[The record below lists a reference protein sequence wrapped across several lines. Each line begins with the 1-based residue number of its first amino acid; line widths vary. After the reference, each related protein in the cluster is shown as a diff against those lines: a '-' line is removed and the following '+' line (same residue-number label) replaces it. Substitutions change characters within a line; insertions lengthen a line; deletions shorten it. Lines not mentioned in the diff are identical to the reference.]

1 MITGCRIFLVSLLFQ
16 SMVAVAAGVT
26 IADMESNPKL
36 LPPTVKLKK
45 ECLVDLYSGDKKVG
59 SSTLRPGTEVKV
71 TGVANGKLLLLF
83 SMSPFE
89 VSPEDTDLW
98 ERVVIPEPSPVP
110 SSEAEQTIVVA
121 EEPAPQ
127 PQLPPEAETPPQ
139 KTLVNL
145 SIDRHD
151 HTPGTWQNYTF
162 SNLPKPQNTPKAF
175 LDHPLVNKE
184 DYEIYIPA
192 NYDPANP
199 PGILVW
205 TCAGEGLSFPKNFTD
220 LLEKYY
226 LIGLAYS
233 NGGNTQE
240 PYRRVN
246 LGYCGAKYLEQFVRI
261 NPKRRI
267 TSGISGGAK
276 IACVANFAYPDYYSG
291 AIGHVGMMIVD
302 SVPASDMPG
311 YLYYGLN
318 QEKNIIPKAFEMKA
332 KQNSK
337 FVAITGD
344 QDFVNGKLI
353 KHYILDY
360 ANHLKKRGFKT
371 MIIDDPAQGHHL
383 GSVEHMDKS
392 LEFVLGKPN

>member
-1 MITGCRIFLVSLLFQ
+1 MITGCRIFLVGLLFQ
-16 SMVAVAAGVT
+16 SLIAVAADVT
-26 IADMESNPKL
+26 IADIESNPKL

-45 ECLVDLYSGDKKVG
+45 QCLVDLYSGDKKVG
-59 SSTLRPGTEVKV
+59 SSTLRPGTEVTV
-71 TGVANGKLLLLF
+71 TGVSNGKLLLLF
-83 SMSPFE
+83 SRSAFE

-98 ERVVIPEPSPVP
+98 ERVVIPEPSPAPFIAV
-110 SSEAEQTIVVA
+110 EENTAIA

-127 PQLPPEAETPPQ
+127 PQSQPETETPPQ
-139 KTLVNL
+139 KPLVNL
-145 SIDRHD
+145 SIDEHD
-151 HTPGTWQNYTF
+151 HAPGTWQNYTF
-162 SNLPKPQNTPKAF
+162 SNLPKPQNAPKTF
-175 LDHPLVNKE
+175 LNHPLVNQE

-226 LIGLAYS
+226 LVGLAYS
-233 NGGNTQE
+233 KGGNTQE
-240 PYRRVN
+240 SERRVN

-267 TSGISGGAK
+267 TSGLSGGAK
-276 IACVANFAYPDYYSG
+276 IACVANFAYPEFYSG
-291 AIGHVGMMIVD
+291 AIGHVGFMVLD
-302 SVPASDMPG
+302 TVTRSDKPG
-311 YLYYGLN
+311 YTSYGYN
-318 QEKNIIPKAFEMKA
+318 QDKNTIPKSFEMKA

-337 FVAITGD
+337 FVGITGD
-344 QDFVNGKLI
+344 QDYVNGNLL
-353 KHYILDY
+353 KHYINDY
-360 ANHLKKRGFKT
+360 VNHLKKRGFKT